1 MELRWTQEAAADL
14 ERIADYLFEHTPDHA
29 ERLVRALYDAPA
41 TLLMFPNR
49 GRLGKKEGT
58 RELVMSPLPY
68 IVVYT
73 VRGGRGLCRSHP
85 ARCAAVAMIG

>member
-14 ERIADYLFEHTPDHA
+14 ERIADYLFEHTPDRA
-29 ERLVRALYDAPA
+29 ERFVRAVYEAPA

-68 IVVYT
+68 A
-73 VRGGRGLCRSHP
+73 VRGDAIYVVRILHGAQQWP
-85 ARCAAVAMIG
+85 

>member
-1 MELRWTQEAAADL
+1 MDPKGSRGSRTD
-14 ERIADYLFEHTPDHA
+14 RDYLFEHTPDDA
-29 ERLVRALYDAPA
+29 ERLVRALYEAPA

-73 VRGGRGLCRSHP
+73 VRGDASTLFASFTAHSSGRD
-85 ARCAAVAMIG
+85 

>member
-14 ERIADYLFEHTPDHA
+14 ERIAGYLLEHTPERA

-41 TLLMFPNR
+41 TLLTFPNR

-58 RELVMSPLPY
+58 RELQIPNEL
-68 IVVYT
+68 IEFE
-73 VRGGRGLCRSHP
+73 SHP
-85 ARCAAVAMIG
+85 PPSLSLPQ

>member
-14 ERIADYLFEHTPDHA
+14 ERIADYLFEHTPDRA
-29 ERLVRALYDAPA
+29 ERLVRALHDAPA

-58 RELVMSPLPY
+58 RELVSHPLREATGCAKTAL
-68 IVVYT
+68 VMHLK
-73 VRGGRGLCRSHP
+73 GRGP
-85 ARCAAVAMIG
+85 T